1 MDYPNHRVII
11 YIDVHAHPRIGQKRP
26 YLSMNVVRAGTLG
39 WMPQPH
45 VPRPRFIT
53 PFLIFLFSP
62 ISPIALKWFAFA
74 LYIPMFFQLLFKAIR
89 LQKYFVFLEKNPTR
103 PDFRSFISLM
113 LLGSILVFVSVPP
126 DVEARA
132 HFGAWTVLL
141 AWIEVLIQTGNSPT
155 KFGLFVNIL
164 RLVFLDILTFFLAIF
179 PLLVR
184 HLNMLKL
191 PW

>member
-1 MDYPNHRVII
+1 
-11 YIDVHAHPRIGQKRP
+11 
-26 YLSMNVVRAGTLG
+26 
-39 WMPQPH
+39 
-45 VPRPRFIT
+45 
-53 PFLIFLFSP
+53 
-62 ISPIALKWFAFA
+62 
-74 LYIPMFFQLLFKAIR
+74 
-89 LQKYFVFLEKNPTR
+89 
-103 PDFRSFISLM
+103 M

-184 HLNMLKL
+184 HSNLLEVAL
-191 PW
+191 VSLQGGG

>member
-1 MDYPNHRVII
+1 
-11 YIDVHAHPRIGQKRP
+11 
-26 YLSMNVVRAGTLG
+26 
-39 WMPQPH
+39 
-45 VPRPRFIT
+45 
-53 PFLIFLFSP
+53 
-62 ISPIALKWFAFA
+62 
-74 LYIPMFFQLLFKAIR
+74 
-89 LQKYFVFLEKNPTR
+89 
-103 PDFRSFISLM
+103 M

-155 KFGLFVNIL
+155 KLGLFVNIL

-184 HLNMLKL
+184 HLNMLKVAL
-191 PW
+191 ISLRGGGEGELV